1 MIKARIDAV
10 GSYIGENEVS
20 TRDLLANAHFDRF
33 DKPFDLVE
41 SALGI
46 SSVRQVQGS
55 IRPGDIA
62 IKAAE
67 SALAKSEISNTEI
80 DAVFYCGMTSDYTEP
95 STAHKIADE
104 LGINAPFCWDQADAC
119 HGLSTGLITA
129 NALIRNGQIRN
140 ALVCTGE
147 RASKGTDFITDQY
160 NKDILTERDI
170 NDTIGAF
177 TVGDAGGAFIVS
189 QSDNEEGIEFINTEC
204 DSRQRKLCYVDW
216 EDSSFAMKMGL
227 ICSRTIKLVS
237 HMLPKTL
244 NSLGW
249 ERNDID
255 FMLPHQVGKRPF
267 DIYLNSL
274 FKLPSEKSIATY
286 KDMGNLTSA
295 SIAVSWDLL
304 ESAGRLKKKDKMF
317 IVSTGSG
324 IVASQMG
331 ITL

>member
-1 MIKARIDAV
+1 MIKSRISAV
-10 GSYIGENEVS
+10 GSYIGEHEVS

-33 DKPFDLVE
+33 DKPLDMIE
-41 SALGI
+41 SGLGI
-46 SSVRQVQGS
+46 SSVRQCQGS

-62 IKAAE
+62 INAAE
-67 SALAKSEISNTEI
+67 RALAKSDLSNREI
-80 DAVFYCGMTSDYTEP
+80 DAVFYCGMSRDYTEP

-104 LGINAPFCWDQADAC
+104 LDINAPFCWDQADAC
-119 HGLSTGLITA
+119 HGLTTGLITA
-129 NALIRNGQIRN
+129 NALIQNGQIRS

-147 RASKGTDFITDQY
+147 RASKGTDFITDQF
-160 NKDILTERDI
+160 NNDKLNASDI

-177 TVGDAGGAFIVS
+177 TVGDAGGAFIVA
-189 QSDNEEGIEFINTEC
+189 QNENGRGIEFINTQS
-204 DSRQRKLCYVDW
+204 DSKQRQLCYVDW

-237 HMLPKTL
+237 NMLPKTL
-244 NSLGW
+244 DNLGW
-249 ERNDID
+249 ERGDID

-267 DIYLNSL
+267 DIYLKSP
-274 FKLPSEKSIATY
+274 FRLPAEKSIAAY
-286 KDMGNLTSA
+286 RDMGNLTSA

-304 ESAGRLKKKDKMF
+304 ESAGRLKSRDKLF

-331 ITL
+331 VTL